1 MKKDKIRSNIIIE
14 DNNTEQKVRN
24 LGAYVYFT
32 KTFNNSFLVNTL
44 NENLRISN

>member
-1 MKKDKIRSNIIIE
+1 MIIE
-14 DNNTEQKVRN
+14 DNNIEQKTKN

-44 NENLRISN
+44 NKALVKGS